1 MGLQSVCGKSRRRQK
16 TTTKVLKR
24 ERADAEEGARQE
36 DLPTYL
42 PTYQSIDLPN
52 LLTCLQNQT
61 SRLCFFGGSV
71 LWCRQKWLY
80 YPIGNLARF
89 GYKLN
94 VKIVYRKKILL
105 VWALATY
112 LNHV

>member
-1 MGLQSVCGKSRRRQK
+1 
-16 TTTKVLKR
+16 
-24 ERADAEEGARQE
+24 
-36 DLPTYL
+36 
-42 PTYQSIDLPN
+42 
-52 LLTCLQNQT
+52 
-61 SRLCFFGGSV
+61 
-71 LWCRQKWLY
+71 LWCGQKWLY
-80 YPIGNLARF
+80 YPWGDLARI